1 MKKGSKKKA
10 DEDESSTSQKKAQ
23 SAINGTPA
31 TPTDA
36 RVAQQIRVL
45 EVVGAGGKS
54 GKDEGK
60 YSPRTEAYIKQLT
73 DVLDFFAYSRQ
84 DIANLV
90 RRCHHDE
97 QQIQI
102 AVENIIEDKAN
113 HEQDSWGVVRTK
125 KQQKEE
131 RKIKEEEEK
140 HEKDRIEKEL
150 EKKRRDAEKRER
162 AAWHAGHKY
171 AGSESFKENSHHST
185 SGDAVIET
193 AVGTSTALPPDPAI
207 LFACPLP
214 AEGRE
219 TMPEENNS
227 DEWWEDSRGG
237 GNYWDES
244 KSTWDWKQ
252 GQGKWDDS
260 TWGNS
265 KDGTHETHQDGWW
278 SSDWDKAGVNNSETN
293 AAQTQAPRAK
303 RGQKEKH
310 SAPKKE
316 TTEMWDMPDTA
327 APASEGGLDQWALGD
342 IRAHERRVAGGEAPE
357 PETHAQA
364 PLEPAM
370 LTVEELERS
379 VGASGSGRGADAGKN
394 RIEMLLEAS
403 DLATAAPVA
412 PVAPV
417 APGAGAANE
426 KPERGRGRGGKGG
439 GKTERP
445 PRGERVEKA
454 EERADKERLERLD
467 RSEDPR
473 RQPMEEVGENVTVKK
488 HSSMGCAVVS
498 LKDPRVREAILALLQ
513 TCSDVT
519 INGIKVQ
526 VKPHTEK
533 DTKAEIPTDLFVAW
547 GHKVE
552 KNTPLSEHELTKF
565 FDTKHQEV
573 SHKWAMEMQEKARV
587 AEERARQQK
596 LLEEQQKQQAEQRER
611 EEQRRIFEEE
621 MRRRSEEE
629 LQQRQVE
636 AQRKHAE
643 EQRRQEE
650 ARRIHRETQ
659 AKWINDFSWA
669 HGGPQHAAA
678 VAAAAAAAGAAAQPR
693 SAASGTAGALTAA
706 TVSPASAGVAATGA
720 TVAATGQTQADQA
733 TVSGAVGA
741 SLTPAAT
748 AAYPSQAA
756 AQWGAAQAQQW
767 MQGMA
772 CHSQQQGWQQQMMAQ
787 RGMQQQQM
795 AQGALAAQGTPGA
808 VTNPQDYES
817 LRAHAAYYAYIAEQ
831 QQRGGQNVAAYAAPQ
846 QGGYLNAGQH
856 NPAFNYGAA
865 ASFSRNGLRST

>member
-1 MKKGSKKKA
+1 L
-10 DEDESSTSQKKAQ
+10 
-23 SAINGTPA
+23 
-31 TPTDA
+31 PTDA
-36 RVAQQIRVL
+36 RVAQQMRVL

-54 GKDEGK
+54 GTDEGK
-60 YSPRTEAYIKQLT
+60 YSPRTEGYIKQLT

-90 RRCHHDE
+90 RRCHYDE

-102 AVENIIEDKAN
+102 AVENIIEDKQN

-150 EKKRRDAEKRER
+150 EKKRREAEKRER

-171 AGSESFKENSHHST
+171 GGSEGFKDNNHHSKT
-185 SGDAVIET
+185 GDGHIET
-193 AVGTSTALPPDPAI
+193 SASTSTALPPDPAI

-214 AEGRE
+214 AEGRTPGE
-219 TMPEENNS
+219 AMPEENNS
-227 DEWWEDSRGG
+227 EEWWEDSRGG
-237 GNYWDES
+237 KNYWDES
-244 KSTWDWKQ
+244 NSTWDWKQ
-252 GQGKWDDS
+252 GQGKWDDN
-260 TWGNS
+260 TWANN
-265 KDGTHETHQDGWW
+265 KDGTHERNQDGWW
-278 SSDWDKAGVNNSETN
+278 SGEWDKAGGNHSEAN
-293 AAQTQAPRAK
+293 AAQSQGPRAK

-342 IRAHERRVAGGEAPE
+342 IRAHERRVAGGEALE
-357 PETHAQA
+357 PETQA
-364 PLEPAM
+364 PEETAM

-379 VGASGSGRGADAGKN
+379 VGASGSRRGVDGKN

-403 DLATAAPVA
+403 DLAS
-412 PVAPV
+412 
-417 APGAGAANE
+417 APGAPPPAAASE

-439 GKTERP
+439 GKADRP
-445 PRGERVEKA
+445 LRGERAEKA
-454 EERADKERLERLD
+454 EERADKERLDRLD

-513 TCSDVT
+513 SSSEVN

-526 VKPHTEK
+526 VKPNVDK
-533 DTKAEIPTDLFVAW
+533 DTKADIPTDLFVAW

-552 KNTPLSEHELTKF
+552 KSTPLSEHELTKF
-565 FDTKHQEV
+565 FDIKHQEV
-573 SHKWAMEMQEKARV
+573 SHKWAMEVQEKARL

-596 LLEEQQKQQAEQRER
+596 QLEDQQKQEALQRER
-611 EEQRRIFEEE
+611 EEQRRVFEER
-621 MRRRSEEE
+621 MRRQSEEE

-693 SAASGTAGALTAA
+693 SAASGAPAAALAA
-706 TVSPASAGVAATGA
+706 ANVSPASAGVAATGA
-720 TVAATGQTQADQA
+720 TVAAAGQTHQAEQA
-733 TVSGAVGA
+733 AVAGGVGA
-741 SLTPAAT
+741 SLTTAAA
-748 AAYPSQAA
+748 AAYPQAA

-767 MQGMA
+767 MQAMA
-772 CHSQQQGWQQQMMAQ
+772 YHSQQQGWQQQMMAQ

-795 AQGALAAQGTPGA
+795 AQGALAAQQAAQGTAGA
-808 VTNPQDYES
+808 VTNPQDYDS

-831 QQRGGQNVAAYAAPQ
+831 QQRGQQNVAAYAAPQ
-846 QGGYLNAGQH
+846 GGYLNGSQQ